1 MEDPNDRPQPF
12 SNYDPEVN
20 EVLLFNPTPTEL
32 TEILAKKTSKRSV
45 LQIILEDYDIE
56 ETTKRVWPKIPVT
69 FDIEDD
75 NWEEKWLTQKE
86 VSVKKAVITEVPYVK
101 MVGMKVKVAV
111 KK

>member
-1 MEDPNDRPQPF
+1 
-12 SNYDPEVN
+12 
-20 EVLLFNPTPTEL
+20 
-32 TEILAKKTSKRSV
+32 V